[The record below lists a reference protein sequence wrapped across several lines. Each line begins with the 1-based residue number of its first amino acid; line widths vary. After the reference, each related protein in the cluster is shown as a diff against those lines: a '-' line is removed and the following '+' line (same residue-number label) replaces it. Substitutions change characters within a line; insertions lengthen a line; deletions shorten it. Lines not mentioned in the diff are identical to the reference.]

1 MIPIVIEKG
10 QGGYERAYDLPSRL
24 MKDRIIFLNNVVTEM
39 TSYVMVQQLIYLE
52 SQDKKAPI
60 HMYINSPGGNV
71 TDGLAIYDTMQFL
84 SCPVHTLCVGEAASM
99 AAVLLAAGAK
109 GHRHALPNSR
119 IMIHQPNGGARGQ
132 ETDVLIQAEEMKKVR
147 RKLEEILAKHS
158 GKKVSEVNKDCERD
172 NFMSP
177 EEALS
182 YGKLGLIDEI
192 LVKRDHK

>member
-24 MKDRIIFLNNVVTEM
+24 MKDRIIFLTDVVTEM
-39 TSYVMVQQLIYLE
+39 TSYIMVQQLLFLE

-60 HMYINSPGGNV
+60 SMYINSPGGNV
-71 TDGLAIYDTMQFL
+71 TDGLAIYDTMQFI

-109 GHRHALPNSR
+109 GHRYSLPNSR
-119 IMIHQPNGGARGQ
+119 IMIHQPMGGVRGQ
-132 ETDVLIQAEEMKKVR
+132 ATDVLIQAEEMKKVR
-147 RKLEEILAKHS
+147 RKLEDIISKHS
-158 GKKVSEVNKDCERD
+158 GKKSEEVNKDCERD

-177 EEALS
+177 SEALA
-182 YGKLGLIDEI
+182 YGKNGLIDKI
-192 LVKRDHK
+192 LSNRDDK